1 MTGKLIAATGLILLF
16 ATLIACATEGPSEPQ
31 QPQQPAPAAPSQ
43 PPTAAPTA
51 APVEPTTSLPQRPGP
66 AGPPT
71 TVPTVAPTPT
81 PAPVRVETP
90 RRNTMPTPTPPTPI
104 PAVFPVTVQDGNGND
119 VTFDSP
125 PERIVAFDGSVVDI
139 LFAIGE
145 GDRIVATHQY
155 VDYPPDAVANIP
167 RVGDAFNMDIEAV
180 VALEPDLVF
189 VFYDA
194 FTQDLER
201 VGLKTL
207 VIPSLSDDFERIADN
222 IRTWGAIVGNPDA
235 AERVAADFDAR
246 VAAVRETM
254 APFGAGPVVFQDAGG
269 YWTPGQGTM
278 MQEVFDL
285 LKLENAASGIQGYA
299 QISPEQIVEK
309 DPTLII
315 TGNPQAYLDD
325 PAFANVNAVLNGN
338 VLTLP
343 SDALAL
349 QSPRFM
355 DGVEEMAA
363 LVYPGIFK

>member
-1 MTGKLIAATGLILLF
+1 M
-16 ATLIACATEGPSEPQ
+16 Q
-31 QPQQPAPAAPSQ
+31 
-43 PPTAAPTA
+43 
-51 APVEPTTSLPQRPGP
+51 
-66 AGPPT
+66 
-71 TVPTVAPTPT
+71 
-81 PAPVRVETP
+81 
-90 RRNTMPTPTPPTPI
+90 N
-104 PAVFPVTVQDGNGND
+104 GNGDD

-145 GDRIVATHQY
+145 GDRIVGTHQY
-155 VDYPPDAVANIP
+155 VDYPPDAVAGIP

-207 VIPSLSDDFERIADN
+207 VIPSLSDDFERIANN
-222 IRTWGAIVGNPDA
+222 IRMWGAIVGNPDA
-235 AERVAADFDAR
+235 AERVAADFEAR
-246 VAAVRETM
+246 VAAVRATM
-254 APFGAGPVVFQDAGG
+254 APYGAGPVVFQDAGG

-285 LKLENAASGIQGYA
+285 LKLENAASEIQGYA

-315 TGNPQAYLDD
+315 SGNPQAYLDD

-338 VLTLP
+338 VMSLP

-355 DGVEEMAA
+355 DGVEELAA
-363 LVYPGIFK
+363 LVYPGIFE

>member
-1 MTGKLIAATGLILLF
+1 MNMTGKLLTVAGLAILF
-16 ATLIACATEGPSEPQ
+16 AALIACASEAPSAPMQPQQPAPAPAAQPPTASIEPTTR
-31 QPQQPAPAAPSQ
+31 QPQQPAPAAPAATAV
-43 PPTAAPTA
+43 PEPTASA
-51 APVEPTTSLPQRPGP
+51 APGR
-66 AGPPT
+66 
-71 TVPTVAPTPT
+71 
-81 PAPVRVETP
+81 VRSVETP
-90 RRNTMPTPTPPTPI
+90 GRDTMATPPTPI

-139 LFAIGE
+139 LFSIGE
-145 GDRIVATHQY
+145 GHRIVATHQY
-155 VDYPPDAVANIP
+155 VNYPPDAVASIP

-207 VIPSLSDDFERIADN
+207 VIPSLSDDFEKIAGN
-222 IRTWGAIVGNPDA
+222 IRMWGAIVGNPDA
-235 AERVAADFDAR
+235 AERVALDFEAR

-254 APFGAGPVVFQDAGG
+254 EPYGAGPVVFQDAGG

-285 LKLENAASGIQGYA
+285 LKLENAASDIQGYA

-315 TGNPQAYLDD
+315 TGNPQGYLDD

-355 DGVEEMAA
+355 DGVEEMAE
-363 LVYPGIFK
+363 LVYPGIFGIFK

>member
-1 MTGKLIAATGLILLF
+1 
-16 ATLIACATEGPSEPQ
+16 
-31 QPQQPAPAAPSQ
+31 
-43 PPTAAPTA
+43 
-51 APVEPTTSLPQRPGP
+51 
-66 AGPPT
+66 
-71 TVPTVAPTPT
+71 
-81 PAPVRVETP
+81 
-90 RRNTMPTPTPPTPI
+90 MPTSPTPI

-155 VDYPPDAVANIP
+155 VDYPPDAVAAIP

-194 FTQDLER
+194 FTQDLDR

-222 IRTWGAIVGNPDA
+222 IRMWGAIVGNPDS
-235 AERVAADFDAR
+235 AERVASDFEAR
-246 VAAVRETM
+246 VAAVRDTM
-254 APFGAGPVVFQDAGG
+254 APYGAGPVVFQDAGG

-285 LKLENAASGIQGYA
+285 LKLENAASEIQGYA

-315 TGNPQAYLDD
+315 TGNPQGYLDD
-325 PAFANVNAVLNGN
+325 PAFQNVNAVLNGN

-343 SDALAL
+343 SDALAI

-355 DGVEEMAA
+355 DGVEEMAR

>member
-1 MTGKLIAATGLILLF
+1 MAGKLIAAAGLLLLF
-16 ATLIACATEGPSEPQ
+16 AALIACATEAPSERQ
-31 QPQQPAPAAPSQ
+31 QPQQPAPAAAAQ
-43 PPTAAPTA
+43 PPTGAVYPHGDAAHPAPAAPAPTA
-51 APVEPTTSLPQRPGP
+51 VPEPTASAAPG
-66 AGPPT
+66 
-71 TVPTVAPTPT
+71 TVRRAEV
-81 PAPVRVETP
+81 P
-90 RRNTMPTPTPPTPI
+90 RRNPTPVPPTPI

-222 IRTWGAIVGNPDA
+222 IRMWGAIVGNPDA
-235 AERVAADFDAR
+235 AERVAADFEAR

-285 LKLENAASGIQGYA
+285 LKLENAASEIQGYA

-315 TGNPQAYLDD
+315 AGNPQGYLDD
-325 PAFANVNAVLNGN
+325 PAFQNVNAVLNGN